1 MYKRQVTSPIFQ
13 SQLSHILINIAISAI
28 YSTRSKD
35 SSSHSIPLYSR
46 QAMASTTSRTTSSV
60 DRPESPRVA
69 IVGAGPGG
77 LVLAR
82 LLHLANIPF
91 ALYEAEPS
99 RTSREQGGSL
109 DLHEESGQLAL
120 HAAGLYSAWKKVARS
135 EGEDMRVADKHGK
148 LFMEEVDT
156 EGHNR
161 PEVDRIQLRGLL
173 LDSLPETA
181 IQWGHKVRSISP
193 SKDGNGKHV
202 VLLETTSGT
211 RTETFDLVVG
221 ADGAWS
227 RVRPLLSDT
236 KPQYSTISSLDTRI
250 RSVDTRHP
258 AISKLVGQG
267 TYCAFS
273 DKKGLVGQRNGDG
286 SIRTYI
292 MLQKPETWLKDV
304 GVDWSD
310 ATATK
315 KYMLEKEYKDWSDEL
330 RGLITHADPD
340 IVARP
345 YYMLPTDFSW
355 TSKPGLT
362 LLGDAAH
369 LMTPFAGEGVNL
381 AMADAVDLSKA
392 IVKARS
398 EDENTELFDAIKEFE
413 KTMMERGHEKMEE
426 TWRNLELF
434 FKPDAPKEFVQV
446 FEEMMAAHGPP
457 PEMPMGYS

>member
-1 MYKRQVTSPIFQ
+1 MT
-13 SQLSHILINIAISAI
+13 N
-28 YSTRSKD
+28 T
-35 SSSHSIPLYSR
+35 
-46 QAMASTTSRTTSSV
+46 
-60 DRPESPRVA
+60 PRIA

-82 LLHLANIPF
+82 LLHLANVPF
-91 ALYEAEPS
+91 VLYEAEPS

-120 HAAGLYSAWKKVARS
+120 HAAGLHSGFTKIARS
-135 EGEDMRVADKHGK
+135 EGEEMRCADKHGK
-148 LFMEEVDT
+148 LYMEDLGAEGP

-173 LDSLPETA
+173 LDSLPEGA

-193 SKDGNGKHV
+193 SNHGNGKHE
-202 VLLETTSGT
+202 LHLETASGT
-211 RTETFDLVVG
+211 RTEIYDLVVG

-227 RVRPLLSDT
+227 KVRSLLSDV

-250 RSVDTRHP
+250 RSVDTQHP

-267 TYCAFS
+267 TYFAFS
-273 DKKGLVGQRNGDG
+273 DKKGLVAQRNGDG

-292 MLQKPETWLKDV
+292 MVQKPETWLKDV

-310 ATATK
+310 EIATK
-315 KYMLEKEYKDWSDEL
+315 KYMLQEEFKDWNEQLKS
-330 RGLITHADPD
+330 LIAHADPD

-345 YYMLPTDFSW
+345 FYMLPTDFSW
-355 TSKPGLT
+355 TSKQGLT

-381 AMADAVDLSKA
+381 AMVDALDLSKA
-392 IVKARS
+392 IVRGTIG
-398 EDENTELFDAIKEFE
+398 DDTVELFDAIKDFE
-413 KTMMERGHEKMEE
+413 KIMLERSHEKMEE

-434 FKPDAPKEFVQV
+434 FKPDAPKEFVQA

-457 PEMPMGYS
+457 PDVPKAYS

>member
-1 MYKRQVTSPIFQ
+1 
-13 SQLSHILINIAISAI
+13 
-28 YSTRSKD
+28 
-35 SSSHSIPLYSR
+35 
-46 QAMASTTSRTTSSV
+46 MASPTTTTSG
-60 DRPESPRVA
+60 VA
-69 IVGAGPGG
+69 IIGAGPGG

-82 LLHLANIPF
+82 LLHLAKVPF
-91 ALYEAEPS
+91 TLYEAEPS

-120 HAAGLYSAWKKVARS
+120 HAAGLYSEWKKLARS
-135 EGEDMRVADKHGK
+135 EGEDMRVGDKTGK

-156 EGHNR
+156 HGSANR

-173 LDSLPETA
+173 LDSLPQGT
-181 IQWGHKVRSISP
+181 IQWGHKVRLISTS
-193 SKDGNGKHV
+193 SKGKGKHEV
-202 VLLETTSGT
+202 HLETASGT
-211 RTETFDLVVG
+211 FTESFDLVVG

-227 RVRPLLSDT
+227 KVRPLLSDT
-236 KPQYSTISSLDTRI
+236 NPHYSTISCLDTRI
-250 RSVDTRHP
+250 RSVDTLHP

-267 TYCAFS
+267 VYFACS
-273 DKKGLVGQRNGDG
+273 DRKALVAQRNGDG

-310 ATATK
+310 AVAAK
-315 KYMLEKEYKDWSDEL
+315 NYMLEEEYKDWSDEL
-330 RGLITHADPD
+330 KALITHADPD

-345 YYMLPTDFSW
+345 FYMLPIDFSW
-355 TSKPGLT
+355 TSKQGIT

-392 IVKARS
+392 IVKAS
-398 EDENTELFDAIKEFE
+398 TEGQITGLFDAIKEFE
-413 KTMMERGHEKMEE
+413 ETMLVKSHEKMEE

-434 FKPDAPKEFVQV
+434 FKPDAPKEFVQM

-457 PEMPMGYS
+457 PEVPKAYS

>member
-1 MYKRQVTSPIFQ
+1 
-13 SQLSHILINIAISAI
+13 
-28 YSTRSKD
+28 
-35 SSSHSIPLYSR
+35 
-46 QAMASTTSRTTSSV
+46 MASTTTSTPL
-60 DRPESPRVA
+60 RIA
-69 IVGAGPGG
+69 IIGAGPGG

-120 HAAGLYSAWKKVARS
+120 HAAGLYSEWKKIARS

-156 EGHNR
+156 QGRNNR

-173 LDSLPETA
+173 LDSLPEET
-181 IQWGHKVRSISP
+181 IHWGHKMRSISP
-193 SKDGNGKHV
+193 SSDDDGKHDV
-202 VLLETTSGT
+202 HLETAAGT
-211 RTETFDLVVG
+211 RMETFDLVVG

-227 RVRPLLSDT
+227 KVRPLLSGT
-236 KPQYSTISSLDTRI
+236 KPHYSTISCLDTRI
-250 RSVDTRHP
+250 RSVDTLHP

-267 TYCAFS
+267 TYLAFS
-273 DKKGLVGQRNGDG
+273 DRKGLVGQRNGDG

-310 ATATK
+310 EMATK
-315 KYMLEKEYKDWSDEL
+315 NYMLEEEFKDWSEEL
-330 RGLITHADPD
+330 KGLITHANPD
-340 IVARP
+340 IAARP
-345 YYMLPTDFSW
+345 FYMLPTDFSW

-362 LLGDAAH
+362 ILGDAAH

-381 AMADAVDLSKA
+381 AMADAMDLSKA
-392 IVKARS
+392 IVKASTES
-398 EDENTELFDAIKEFE
+398 EDTQLFDAIKEFE
-413 KTMMERGHEKMEE
+413 KTMLVRSHEKMEE

-457 PEMPMGYS
+457 PEVPKGYS

>member
-1 MYKRQVTSPIFQ
+1 M
-13 SQLSHILINIAISAI
+13 A
-28 YSTRSKD
+28 
-35 SSSHSIPLYSR
+35 SSS
-46 QAMASTTSRTTSSV
+46 STTTTTTTTL
-60 DRPESPRVA
+60 RIA

-82 LLHLANIPF
+82 LLHLASIPF
-91 ALYEAEPS
+91 VLYEAEPS
-99 RTSREQGGSL
+99 RNSREQGGSL

-120 HAAGLYSAWKKVARS
+120 QAAGLYSEWKEIARS

-148 LFMEEVDT
+148 LFMEEVDI
-156 EGHNR
+156 EGRNR

-173 LDSLPETA
+173 LDSLPEGA

-193 SKDGNGKHV
+193 SSNGNGKHEIH
-202 VLLETTSGT
+202 LRTTSNT
-211 RTETFDLVVG
+211 RTEIFDLVVG

-227 RVRPLLSDT
+227 KVRPLLSDT
-236 KPQYSTISSLDTRI
+236 KPHYSTISCLDTRI
-250 RSVDTRHP
+250 RSVDTLHP

-267 TYCAFS
+267 VYLAFS

-310 ATATK
+310 AIATK
-315 KYMLEKEYKDWSDEL
+315 KYMLEEEYKDWDDEL
-330 RGLITHADPD
+330 KSLITHANPD

-345 YYMLPTDFSW
+345 FYMLPTDFSW
-355 TSKPGLT
+355 TSRQGLT

-381 AMADAVDLSKA
+381 AMVDALDLSKA
-392 IVKARS
+392 IVKAS
-398 EDENTELFDAIKEFE
+398 AEDEKTELFDAIKHFE
-413 KTMMERGHEKMEE
+413 TTMLERSHEKMEE

-434 FKPDAPKEFVQV
+434 FKPDAPREFVQA

-457 PEMPMGYS
+457 PEVPKGYS

>member
-1 MYKRQVTSPIFQ
+1 
-13 SQLSHILINIAISAI
+13 
-28 YSTRSKD
+28 
-35 SSSHSIPLYSR
+35 
-46 QAMASTTSRTTSSV
+46 MASTKSSTT
-60 DRPESPRVA
+60 PRIA

-77 LVLAR
+77 LILAR
-82 LLHLANIPF
+82 LLHLANVDF
-91 ALYEAEPS
+91 VLYEAEPS

-109 DLHEESGQLAL
+109 DLHAESGQLAL
-120 HAAGLYSAWKKVARS
+120 HAAGLYSEWKKFARS

-148 LFMEEVDT
+148 LFMEDVDT
-156 EGHNR
+156 EGSNR

-173 LDSLPETA
+173 LDSLPEGA
-181 IQWGHKVRSISP
+181 IQWGQKVRSIRP
-193 SKDGNGKHV
+193 SSNDKSKYEV
-202 VLLETTSGT
+202 QLETASGA

-227 RVRPLLSDT
+227 KVRPLLSDI
-236 KPQYSTISSLDTRI
+236 KPHYSTISCLDTRI
-250 RSVDTRHP
+250 RSVDTLQP

-273 DKKGLVGQRNGDG
+273 DKKGMVAQRNGDG

-292 MLQKPETWLKDV
+292 MLQKPETWLKEV

-310 ATATK
+310 AHASK
-315 KYMLEKEYKDWSDEL
+315 RFMLEEEYMDWSEDL
-330 RGLITHADPD
+330 KDLIIHADSD

-345 YYMLPTDFSW
+345 FFMLPTDFSW
-355 TSKPGLT
+355 TSKRGLT

-381 AMADAVDLSKA
+381 AMIDALDLSKA
-392 IVKARS
+392 IVKANANGES
-398 EDENTELFDAIKEFE
+398 TDLFDVVKDYER
-413 KTMMERGHEKMEE
+413 TMLERSHEKMEE

-434 FKPDAPKEFVQV
+434 FKPDAPREFVQA

-457 PEMPMGYS
+457 PEVPMGGS

>member
-1 MYKRQVTSPIFQ
+1 
-13 SQLSHILINIAISAI
+13 
-28 YSTRSKD
+28 
-35 SSSHSIPLYSR
+35 
-46 QAMASTTSRTTSSV
+46 MASSTTTTNSAKAG
-60 DRPESPRVA
+60 DRPNSPRVA

-82 LLHLANIPF
+82 LLHLANVPF
-91 ALYEAEPS
+91 TLYEAEPS

-120 HAAGLYSAWKKVARS
+120 HAAGLYSVWKEIARS
-135 EGEDMRVADKHGK
+135 EGEDMRVADKHGE
-148 LFMEEVDT
+148 LFLEEVGT

-173 LDSLPETA
+173 LDSLPEGS

-193 SKDGNGKHV
+193 SSEGNGKHEIH
-202 VLLETTSGT
+202 LETASGN
-211 RTETFDLVVG
+211 RTQTFDLVVG

-227 RVRPLLSDT
+227 KVRPLLSDT
-236 KPQYSTISSLDTRI
+236 KPHYSTISCLDTRI
-250 RSVDTRHP
+250 RSVDTLHP

-267 TYCAFS
+267 TYFACS

-286 SIRTYI
+286 SIRTYV

-315 KYMLEKEYKDWSDEL
+315 KYMLEAEYKDWSDDQK
-330 RGLITHADPD
+330 GLIAHADPD

-345 YYMLPTDFSW
+345 FYMLPIDFSW
-355 TSKPGLT
+355 PSKPGLT

-381 AMADAVDLSKA
+381 AMLDAMDLGSA
-392 IVKARS
+392 IVEASKEAEKAS
-398 EDENTELFDAIKEFE
+398 LFDAIKRFE
-413 KTMMERGHEKMEE
+413 AKMLERSHEKMEE
-426 TWRNLELF
+426 TWRNLELLF
-434 FKPDAPKEFVQV
+434 APDAPREFVRV

-457 PEMPMGYS
+457 PEVPKAYS

>member
-1 MYKRQVTSPIFQ
+1 
-13 SQLSHILINIAISAI
+13 
-28 YSTRSKD
+28 
-35 SSSHSIPLYSR
+35 
-46 QAMASTTSRTTSSV
+46 MASTTRKTTTTSS
-60 DRPESPRVA
+60 RIA

-91 ALYEAEPS
+91 TLYEGEPS

-120 HAAGLYSAWKKVARS
+120 HAAGLHSEWRKFARS

-156 EGHNR
+156 HGRSNR

-173 LDSLPETA
+173 LDSLPEGT
-181 IQWGHKVRSISP
+181 IQWGHKIRSISP
-193 SKDGNGKHV
+193 SNDGDGKHEV
-202 VLLETTSGT
+202 HFETSSGT

-227 RVRPLLSDT
+227 KVRPLLSDT
-236 KPQYSTISSLDTRI
+236 KPLYSTISCLDTRI
-250 RSVDTRHP
+250 RSVDTLYP
-258 AISKLVGQG
+258 AISELVGG
-267 TYCAFS
+267 GVYMALS
-273 DKKGLVGQRNGDG
+273 DRKGLVGQRNGDG

-310 ATATK
+310 PMAAK
-315 KYMLEKEYKDWSDEL
+315 KYMLEEEYQDWSDEL
-330 RGLITHADPD
+330 RGLITHANPD

-345 YYMLPTDFSW
+345 FYMLPTDFSW
-355 TSKPGLT
+355 TSKQGLT

-381 AMADAVDLSKA
+381 AMVDAMDLSKA
-392 IVKARS
+392 IVKAS
-398 EDENTELFDAIKEFE
+398 AEEEKAELFDAIKKYE
-413 KTMMERGHEKMEE
+413 KTMLERSHEKMEE

-434 FKPDAPKEFVQV
+434 FKPDAPKEFVQC
-446 FEEMMAAHGPP
+446 FEEMMAAYGPP
-457 PEMPMGYS
+457 PEVPKGYS